1 MTRLKAFYIHLSIS
15 ASIAAS
21 VIALMLLLWYAPPFF
36 SALGG
41 KQVLMIL
48 VGVDVTVGPLITLII
63 FNPQKTR
70 RALTFDLS
78 VIAALQIAALIYGVG
93 VVFQDRPAFI
103 VFSRDSFDLVTANQ
117 LSKKDIAQAKY
128 PDYRSL
134 PMTGPIYV
142 YSEMPADI
150 KERNEVVTAIMSG
163 KDLPEFPQYYMP
175 YEKHS
180 QVAARAAKPIAEL
193 KQLNPQRGADI
204 DKLIRESGHAESD
217 VAYLPLRAKYHDQAV
232 LVEKNSGKIFGQ
244 MDVNPW
250 PPSALFNRNKK

>member
-1 MTRLKAFYIHLSIS
+1 
-15 ASIAAS
+15 
-21 VIALMLLLWYAPPFF
+21 
-36 SALGG
+36 
-41 KQVLMIL
+41 
-48 VGVDVTVGPLITLII
+48 
-63 FNPQKTR
+63 
-70 RALTFDLS
+70 
-78 VIAALQIAALIYGVG
+78 
-93 VVFQDRPAFI
+93 
-103 VFSRDSFDLVTANQ
+103 
-117 LSKKDIAQAKY
+117 
-128 PDYRSL
+128 
-134 PMTGPIYV
+134 
-142 YSEMPADI
+142 
-150 KERNEVVTAIMSG
+150 MSG

-204 DKLIRESGHAESD
+204 DKLIRASGHAESD